1 MRRRH
6 NGAALLKGMGGIN
19 MKRRVLAIML
29 AFALLL
35 PAAAGAAQAPDA
47 AATPPAPPETATRGW
62 FLQTLAL
69 NAGEDV
75 SDSAWIDMEEY
86 FTDGADVSDEVKWAF
101 DKWILNGDGNGEEK
115 GTLRLNDPI
124 TRQEA
129 AAFLGRYLDYKYTEL
144 PAGCG
149 TGSPAGYNIAK
160 WAQNGVSKCWMY
172 GVIDMSDEHNV
183 TYPDGTASSALEFR
197 PNDTVSG
204 YEAVRWIANANALT
218 ASAYVSPEEPGTF
231 SDALVRVL
239 DAEGNWSVS
248 PYSIRLCLAMLANGA
263 KGETQQELL
272 NALRIDD
279 LDAFNQSVK
288 DLLETYDSYARIMSL
303 DTANSLWLNQSRFDG
318 EGEFLPDYVREMD
331 KYFRAAVEEVT
342 DADSVERVNE
352 WVNEKTNGKIPTI
365 LTEDN
370 REFVTALVNAVY
382 FKAAWENEFYEGNTG
397 KADFTNADGTTGT
410 VDMMHQTDGFGYYAT
425 PGIEALKMDY
435 RNYAVDNE
443 AGDNFESFRDA
454 DFSMYLIK
462 ADDTLDVQNFLDN
475 AEFTYGDVNASVPK
489 FKVEYSA
496 ALDEALQ
503 ALGVQ
508 TVYDA
513 ENADL
518 TAMLNPSSLPGQQH
532 FLDTVL
538 HKTYI
543 AVDEKGTEAAA
554 VTAAMT
560 GESSAMPS
568 RPELVRTFTAD
579 EPFWFVI
586 RDNANREILF
596 VGRYETAK

>member
-1 MRRRH
+1 
-6 NGAALLKGMGGIN
+6 
-19 MKRRVLAIML
+19 MKRRLSALVLAL
-29 AFALLL
+29 GLLL
-35 PAAAGAAQAPDA
+35 PAGAGAAQAPDA
-47 AATPPAPPETATRGW
+47 AATPPAPPKTATRGW

-86 FTDGADVSDEVKWAF
+86 FTDGADVSDEIKWTF
-101 DKWILNGDGNGEEK
+101 DKWILNGDGDGETL
-115 GTLRLNDPI
+115 GTLRLDDPI

-129 AAFLGRYLDYKYTEL
+129 AAFLGRYLDYKYTAL

-149 TGSPAGYNIAK
+149 TGSPAGYNIAE
-160 WAQNGVSKCWMY
+160 WAQSGVSKCWMY
-172 GVIDMSDEHNV
+172 GVIDMSDEQNV

-197 PNDTVSG
+197 PNDPVSG
-204 YEAVRWIANANALT
+204 TEAMEWIANANAVT
-218 ASAYVSPEEPGTF
+218 ASAVSNPAQPGSF
-231 SDALVRVL
+231 ADALVRAL
-239 DAEGNWSVS
+239 DPEGNWSVS

-272 NALRIDD
+272 SALRIDD

-288 DLLETYDSYARIMSL
+288 ELLETYDGYARIMSL
-303 DTANSLWLNQSRFDG
+303 ETANSLWLNQSRFDG
-318 EGEFLPDYVREMD
+318 AGAFLPDYVREMD
-331 KYFRAAVEEVT
+331 EYFRAEVQEVT
-342 DADSVERVNE
+342 DADSVERVNA
-352 WVNEKTNGKIPTI
+352 WADEKTHGKIPTI

-370 REFVTALVNAVY
+370 RQFATALVNAVY
-382 FKAAWENEFYEGNTG
+382 FKAAWASEFNEARTD

-410 VDMMHQTDGFGYYAT
+410 VDMMHQTNGFGYYST
-425 PGIEALKMDY
+425 PGIEALEMPY
-435 RNYAVDNE
+435 RNYAVDNME
-443 AGDNFESFRDA
+443 GDNFEFFRDA

-462 ADDTLDVQNFLDN
+462 ADDTLDVQHFLDN
-475 AEFTYGDVNASVPK
+475 AAFTYGDVNASVPK

-496 ALDEALQ
+496 ALDDALQ

-508 TVYDA
+508 TAYDP

-518 TAMLNPSSLPGQQH
+518 SAMLDPSGLPGQQH

-543 AVDEKGTEAAA
+543 AVDERGTEAAA

-560 GESSAMPS
+560 GRAAPPE
-568 RPELVRTFTAD
+568 RPELIRSFAAD
-579 EPFWFVI
+579 SPFWFVI
-586 RDNANREILF
+586 RDNAKGEILF
-596 VGRYETAK
+596 AGRYETAK

>member
-1 MRRRH
+1 
-6 NGAALLKGMGGIN
+6 
-19 MKRRVLAIML
+19 MKRRLLALVLA
-29 AFALLL
+29 FGLLL
-35 PAAAGAAQAPDA
+35 PAGAGAAQELCGY
-47 AATPPAPPETATRGW
+47 PPAPPETATRGW

-75 SDSAWIDMEEY
+75 SDSTWIDLAEY
-86 FTDGADVSDEVKWAF
+86 FTDGADASYEIKWAF
-101 DKWILNGDGNGEEK
+101 DKWILNGDGGGETL
-115 GTLRLNDPI
+115 GTLRLEDPI

-149 TGSPAGYNIAK
+149 TGSPDNYNIAE

-172 GVIDMSDEHNV
+172 GVIDMSGEQNV
-183 TYPDGTASSALEFR
+183 SYPDGTVSSALEFR
-197 PNDTVSG
+197 PNDLVSG
-204 YEAVRWIANANALT
+204 TEAMEWIANANAVT
-218 ASAYVSPEEPGTF
+218 ASAIANPEQPGSF
-231 SDALVRVL
+231 ADALVREL

-263 KGETQQELL
+263 KGKTQQELL
-272 NALRIDD
+272 SALHIDD

-288 DLLETYDSYARIMSL
+288 ELLETYDGYARIMSL
-303 DTANSLWLNQSRFDG
+303 ETANSLWLNQSRFDG
-318 EGEFLPDYVREMD
+318 EGAFLPDFVQRMD
-331 KYFRAAVEEVT
+331 EYFRAEVQEVT
-342 DADSVERVNE
+342 DADSVERVNA
-352 WVNEKTNGKIPTI
+352 WVSEKTHGKIPTI

-382 FKAAWENEFYEGNTG
+382 FKAAWENEFNEERTD

-410 VDMMHQTDGFGYYAT
+410 VDMMHQTDGFDYYAT

-435 RNYAVDNE
+435 RNDAVDNIE
-443 AGDNFESFRDA
+443 GDNFEFFRDA

-475 AEFTYGDVNASVPK
+475 AEFTYGDVNVSVPK

-508 TVYDA
+508 TAYDP

-518 TAMLNPSSLPGQQH
+518 TAMLDPSSLPGQQH

-560 GESSAMPS
+560 GEGAAMPS
-568 RPELVRTFTAD
+568 RPEMVRTFTAD
-579 EPFWFVI
+579 SPFWFVI
-586 RDNANREILF
+586 RDNANGEILF
-596 VGRYETAK
+596 TGRYETAK

>member
-1 MRRRH
+1 
-6 NGAALLKGMGGIN
+6 
-19 MKRRVLAIML
+19 MKRRVLALVL
-29 AFALLL
+29 ALGLLL
-35 PAAAGAAQAPDA
+35 PAGAGAAQAPDA

-86 FTDGADVSDEVKWAF
+86 FTDGADVSDEVKWTF
-101 DKWILNGDGNGEEK
+101 DKWILNGDGDGETL
-115 GTLRLNDPI
+115 GTLRLDDPI

-129 AAFLGRYLDYKYTEL
+129 AAFLGRYLDYKYTAL

-149 TGSPAGYNIAK
+149 TGSPAGYNIAE

-172 GVIDMSDEHNV
+172 GVIDMSDEQNV

-197 PNDTVSG
+197 PNDPVSG
-204 YEAVRWIANANALT
+204 TEAMEWIANANAVT
-218 ASAYVSPEEPGTF
+218 ASAVSNPEQPGSF
-231 SDALVRVL
+231 ADALVRAL
-239 DAEGNWSVS
+239 DPEGNWSVS

-272 NALRIDD
+272 SALHIDD

-288 DLLETYDSYARIMSL
+288 ELLETYDGYARIMSL
-303 DTANSLWLNQSRFDG
+303 ETANSLWLNQSRFDG
-318 EGEFLPDYVREMD
+318 AGAFLPDFVQRMD
-331 KYFRAAVEEVT
+331 EYFRAEVQEVT
-342 DADSVERVNE
+342 DADSVERVNA
-352 WVNEKTNGKIPTI
+352 WADEKTHGKIPTI

-370 REFVTALVNAVY
+370 RQFATALVNAVY
-382 FKAAWENEFYEGNTG
+382 FKAAWAREFNEARTE

-410 VDMMHQTDGFGYYAT
+410 VDMMHQTNGFGYYAT
-425 PGIEALKMDY
+425 PGIEALEMPY
-435 RNYAVDNE
+435 RNYAVDNRE
-443 AGDNFESFRDA
+443 GDNFELFRDA

-462 ADDTLDVQNFLDN
+462 ADDTLDVQHFLDN
-475 AEFTYGDVNASVPK
+475 AEFTYGDVNVAVPK

-508 TVYDA
+508 TVYDP
-513 ENADL
+513 ETADL
-518 TAMLNPSSLPGQQH
+518 SAMLDPSGLPGQQH
-532 FLDTVL
+532 FLDTVV

-543 AVDEKGTEAAA
+543 AVDERGTEAAA
-554 VTAAMT
+554 VTAAMA
-560 GESSAMPS
+560 GGAAPPE
-568 RPELVRTFTAD
+568 RPELIRSFTAD
-579 EPFWFVI
+579 SPFWFVI
-586 RDNANREILF
+586 RDNAKGEILF
-596 VGRYETAK
+596 AGRYETAK

>member
-1 MRRRH
+1 
-6 NGAALLKGMGGIN
+6 
-19 MKRRVLAIML
+19 MKRRLLALVLTL
-29 AFALLL
+29 GLLL
-35 PAAAGAAQAPDA
+35 PAGAGAAQAPDA

-75 SDSAWIDMEEY
+75 SDSAWIDMEAY
-86 FTDGADVSDEVKWAF
+86 FTDGADASDEVKWAF
-101 DKWILNGDGNGEEK
+101 DKWIVNGDGDGETL
-115 GTLRLNDPI
+115 GALRLDDPI

-149 TGSPAGYNIAK
+149 TGSPAGYNIAE

-172 GVIDMSDEHNV
+172 GVIDMSNEQGV
-183 TYPDGTASSALEFR
+183 TYPDGTTSSALEFR
-197 PNDTVSG
+197 PDDPVSG
-204 YEAVRWIANANALT
+204 TEAMEWIANANAVT
-218 ASAYVSPEEPGTF
+218 ASAYASPEEAATF
-231 SDALVRVL
+231 ADALVRAL
-239 DAEGNWSVS
+239 DPEGNWSVS

-263 KGETQQELL
+263 EGETRQELL
-272 NALRIDD
+272 TALRIDD
-279 LDAFNQSVK
+279 LELFNRIVQEQLTFY
-288 DLLETYDSYARIMSL
+288 DGLERIMSL

-318 EGEFLPDYVREMD
+318 EGAFLPDFVQQMD
-331 KYFRAAVEEVT
+331 EYFRAEVQEVT
-342 DADSVERVNE
+342 DADSVERVNA
-352 WVNEKTNGKIPTI
+352 WVDEKTNGKIPSI

-370 REFVTALVNAVY
+370 RAFVTALVNAVY
-382 FKAAWENEFYEGNTG
+382 FKAVWENEFPEGRTD
-397 KADFTNADGTTGT
+397 KADFTNADGTTAA

-435 RNYAVDNE
+435 RNWAVDNE
-443 AGDNFESFRDA
+443 AGDNFERFIDA

-462 ADDTLDVQNFLDN
+462 ADDTLDVQNFLDS
-475 AEFTYGDVNASVPK
+475 AEFTCGDVNVSVPK

-508 TVYDA
+508 TVYDP
-513 ENADL
+513 ESADL
-518 TAMLNPSSLPGQQH
+518 TAMLDPSSLPGQQH

-538 HKTYI
+538 HRTYI

-560 GESSAMPS
+560 DAGAAMPS

-579 EPFWFVI
+579 EPFRFVI
-586 RDNANREILF
+586 RDNNNGEILF
-596 VGRYETAK
+596 AGQYETAN

>member
-1 MRRRH
+1 
-6 NGAALLKGMGGIN
+6 
-19 MKRRVLAIML
+19 MKRRLLALVLA
-29 AFALLL
+29 FGLLL
-35 PAAAGAAQAPDA
+35 PAGAGAAQELCGY
-47 AATPPAPPETATRGW
+47 PPVPPETATRGW

-75 SDSAWIDMEEY
+75 SDSTWIDLAEY
-86 FTDGADVSDEVKWAF
+86 FTDGADASDEIKWAF
-101 DKWILNGDGNGEEK
+101 DKWILNGDGGGETL
-115 GTLRLNDPI
+115 GTLRLEDPI

-149 TGSPAGYNIAK
+149 TGSPDNYNIAE

-172 GVIDMSDEHNV
+172 GVIDMSGEQNV
-183 TYPDGTASSALEFR
+183 SYPDGTVSSALEFR
-197 PNDTVSG
+197 PNDLVSG
-204 YEAVRWIANANALT
+204 TEAMEWIANANAVT
-218 ASAYVSPEEPGTF
+218 ASAVSSPEQPGSF
-231 SDALVRVL
+231 ADALVRAL
-239 DAEGNWSVS
+239 DPEGNWAVS

-272 NALRIDD
+272 NALSIDD

-288 DLLETYDSYARIMSL
+288 ELLETYDSYARIMSL
-303 DTANSLWLNQSRFDG
+303 ETANSLWLNQSQLGG
-318 EGEFLPDYVREMD
+318 EGEFLPDYVRGMD
-331 KYFRAAVEEVT
+331 EFFRAAVEEVT
-342 DADSVERVNE
+342 NADSVERVNA
-352 WVNEKTNGKIPTI
+352 WVSEKTHGKIPTI

-382 FKAAWENEFYEGNTG
+382 FKAAWENEFNEERTD

-425 PGIEALKMDY
+425 PGIEALEMPYK
-435 RNYAVDNE
+435 NYAVDNE
-443 AGDNFESFRDA
+443 VGDNWEYFRDA

-475 AEFTYGDVNASVPK
+475 AEFTYGDVNVSVPK

-503 ALGVQ
+503 ALGVR
-508 TVYDA
+508 TVYDP

-518 TAMLNPSSLPGQQH
+518 SAMLDPSSLPGQQH

-560 GESSAMPS
+560 GEGAAMPS

-579 EPFWFVI
+579 GPFWFVI
-586 RDNANREILF
+586 RDNANGEILF
-596 VGRYETAK
+596 TGRYETAK

>member
-1 MRRRH
+1 
-6 NGAALLKGMGGIN
+6 
-19 MKRRVLAIML
+19 MKRRLLALVLA
-29 AFALLL
+29 FGLLL
-35 PAAAGAAQAPDA
+35 PAGAGAAQELCGY
-47 AATPPAPPETATRGW
+47 PPVPPETATRSW

-86 FTDGADVSDEVKWAF
+86 FIDGADASDEVKWAF
-101 DKWILNGDGNGEEK
+101 DKWILNGDGGGETL
-115 GTLRLNDPI
+115 GTLRLEDPI

-149 TGSPAGYNIAK
+149 TGSPDNYNIAE
-160 WAQNGVSKCWMY
+160 WAQSGVSKCWMY
-172 GVIDMSDEHNV
+172 GVIDMSGEQSV

-197 PNDTVSG
+197 PNDPVSG
-204 YEAVRWIANANALT
+204 TEAMEWIANANAVT
-218 ASAYVSPEEPGTF
+218 ASAIANPEQPGSF
-231 SDALVRVL
+231 ADALVREL

-288 DLLETYDSYARIMSL
+288 ELLETYDSYARIMSL
-303 DTANSLWLNQSRFDG
+303 ETANSLWLNQSQLGG
-318 EGEFLPDYVREMD
+318 EGEFLPDYVRGMD
-331 KYFRAAVEEVT
+331 EFFRAAVEEVT
-342 DADSVERVNE
+342 NADSVERVNA
-352 WVNEKTNGKIPTI
+352 WVSEKTHGKIPTI

-382 FKAAWENEFYEGNTG
+382 FKAAWENEFNEERTD

-425 PGIEALKMDY
+425 PGIEALEMPYK
-435 RNYAVDNE
+435 NYAVDNE
-443 AGDNFESFRDA
+443 VGDNWEYFRDA

-462 ADDTLDVQNFLDN
+462 ADDTMDVQNFLDN
-475 AEFTYGDVNASVPK
+475 AEFTYGDVNVSVPK

-503 ALGVQ
+503 ALGVR
-508 TVYDA
+508 TVYDP

-518 TAMLNPSSLPGQQH
+518 SAMLDPSSLPGQQH

-560 GESSAMPS
+560 GEGSAMPS
-568 RPELVRTFTAD
+568 RPELVRIFTAD

-586 RDNANREILF
+586 RDNAKGEILF
-596 VGRYETAK
+596 TGRYETAK

>member
-1 MRRRH
+1 
-6 NGAALLKGMGGIN
+6 
-19 MKRRVLAIML
+19 MKRRLLALVLA
-29 AFALLL
+29 FGLLL
-35 PAAAGAAQAPDA
+35 PAGAGAAQELCGY
-47 AATPPAPPETATRGW
+47 PPVPPETATRGW
-62 FLQTLAL
+62 FLQTLAM
-69 NAGEDV
+69 NAAEDV
-75 SDSAWIDMEEY
+75 SDSTWIDLAEY
-86 FTDGADVSDEVKWAF
+86 FTDGADASDEIKWAF
-101 DKWILNGDGNGEEK
+101 DKWILNGDGGGETL
-115 GTLRLNDPI
+115 GTLRLEDPI

-149 TGSPAGYNIAK
+149 TGSPDNYNIAE
-160 WAQNGVSKCWMY
+160 WAQSGVSKCWMY
-172 GVIDMSDEHNV
+172 GVIDMSGEQNV
-183 TYPDGTASSALEFR
+183 SYPDGTVSSALEFR
-197 PNDTVSG
+197 PNDLVSG
-204 YEAVRWIANANALT
+204 TEAMEWIANANAVT
-218 ASAYVSPEEPGTF
+218 ASAVSSPEQPGSF
-231 SDALVRVL
+231 ADALVRAL
-239 DAEGNWSVS
+239 DPEGNWAVS

-272 NALRIDD
+272 NALSIDD

-288 DLLETYDSYARIMSL
+288 ELLETYDSYARIMSL
-303 DTANSLWLNQSRFDG
+303 ETANSLWLNQSQLGG
-318 EGEFLPDYVREMD
+318 EGEFLPDYVRGMD
-331 KYFRAAVEEVT
+331 EFFRAAVEEVT
-342 DADSVERVNE
+342 NADSVERVNA
-352 WVNEKTNGKIPTI
+352 WVSEKTHGKIPTI

-382 FKAAWENEFYEGNTG
+382 FKAAWENEFNEERTD

-425 PGIEALKMDY
+425 PGIEALEMPYK
-435 RNYAVDNE
+435 NYAVDNE
-443 AGDNFESFRDA
+443 VGDNWEYFRDA

-475 AEFTYGDVNASVPK
+475 AEFTYGDVNVSVPK

-503 ALGVQ
+503 ALGVR
-508 TVYDA
+508 TVYDP

-518 TAMLNPSSLPGQQH
+518 TAMLDPSSLPGQQH

-560 GESSAMPS
+560 GEGAAMPS
-568 RPELVRTFTAD
+568 RPEMVRTFTAD
-579 EPFWFVI
+579 SPFWFVI
-586 RDNANREILF
+586 RDNANGEILF
-596 VGRYETAK
+596 TGRYETAK

>member
-1 MRRRH
+1 M
-6 NGAALLKGMGGIN
+6 K
-19 MKRRVLAIML
+19 KRRVLAIVL
-29 AFALLL
+29 ALGLLL
-35 PAAAGAAQAPDA
+35 PGAAGAAQELCGY
-47 AATPPAPPETATRGW
+47 PPAPPETATRGW

-75 SDSAWIDMEEY
+75 SESAWIDMEEY
-86 FTDGADVSDEVKWAF
+86 FTDGADVPDEVKWTF

-115 GTLRLNDPI
+115 GTLRLDDPI

-129 AAFLGRYLDYKYTEL
+129 AALLGRYLDYKYTEL

-149 TGSPAGYNIAK
+149 TGSPDNHNIAA
-160 WAQNGVSKCWMY
+160 WAQSGVSKCWMY
-172 GVIDMSDEHNV
+172 GVIDMSEEQNV

-197 PNDTVSG
+197 PDDPVSG
-204 YEAVRWIANANALT
+204 TEAMEWIANANAVT
-218 ASAYVSPEEPGTF
+218 ASAVSNPEQPGSFT
-231 SDALVRVL
+231 DALVREL

-272 NALRIDD
+272 TALRIDD
-279 LDAFNQSVK
+279 LDAFNEGVK
-288 DLLETYDSYARIMSL
+288 ELLATYDGYARIMSL

-318 EGEFLPDYVREMD
+318 AGEFLPGFVQQMD
-331 KYFRAAVEEVT
+331 EYFRATVEEVT
-342 DADSVERVNE
+342 DADSVERVNAWAE
-352 WVNEKTNGKIPTI
+352 EKTNGKIPTI

-370 REFVTALVNAVY
+370 RQFVTALVNAVY
-382 FKAAWENEFYEGNTG
+382 FKAAWENEFNEARTD
-397 KADFTNADGTTGT
+397 KAEFTNADGTAGT
-410 VDMMHQTDGFGYYAT
+410 VDMMHQTNGFGYYAT
-425 PGIEALKMDY
+425 PGVEALKMDY
-435 RNYAVDNE
+435 RNDAVDNIE
-443 AGDNFESFRDA
+443 GDNYEFFRDA

-462 ADDTLDVQNFLDN
+462 ADGTLDVQHLLDS
-475 AEFTYGDVNASVPK
+475 AEFTYGDVNVSVPK

-508 TVYDA
+508 TVYDP
-513 ENADL
+513 ETADL
-518 TAMLNPSSLPGQQH
+518 TAMLDPSGLPGQQH

-554 VTAAMT
+554 VTAAMFGT
-560 GESSAMPS
+560 GAAMPS

-586 RDNANREILF
+586 RDNAKGEILF

>member
-1 MRRRH
+1 
-6 NGAALLKGMGGIN
+6 
-19 MKRRVLAIML
+19 MKRRLLALMI
-29 AFALLL
+29 AFGLLL
-35 PAAAGAAQAPDA
+35 PAGAGAAQELCGY
-47 AATPPAPPETATRGW
+47 PPAPPETATRGW

-75 SDSAWIDMEEY
+75 SDSGWIDMEEY
-86 FTDGADVSDEVKWAF
+86 FTDGADASDEIKWAF
-101 DKWILNGDGNGEEK
+101 DKWILNGDGGGETL
-115 GTLRLNDPI
+115 GTLRLEDPI

-149 TGSPAGYNIAK
+149 TGSPDNYNIAE
-160 WAQNGVSKCWMY
+160 WAQSGVSKCWMY
-172 GVIDMSDEHNV
+172 GVIDMSGEQNV
-183 TYPDGTASSALEFR
+183 SYPDGTVSSALEFR
-197 PNDTVSG
+197 PNDLVSG
-204 YEAVRWIANANALT
+204 TEAMEWIANANAVT
-218 ASAYVSPEEPGTF
+218 ASAIANPEQPGSF
-231 SDALVRVL
+231 ADALVREL

-288 DLLETYDSYARIMSL
+288 ELLETYDSYARIMSL
-303 DTANSLWLNQSRFDG
+303 ETANSLWLNQSQLGG
-318 EGEFLPDYVREMD
+318 EGEFLPDYVRGMD
-331 KYFRAAVEEVT
+331 EFFRAAVEEVT
-342 DADSVERVNE
+342 NADSVERVNA
-352 WVNEKTNGKIPTI
+352 WVSEKTHGKIPTI

-382 FKAAWENEFYEGNTG
+382 FKAAWENEFNEERTD

-425 PGIEALKMDY
+425 PGIEALEMPYK
-435 RNYAVDNE
+435 NYAVDNE
-443 AGDNFESFRDA
+443 VGDNWEYFRDA

-462 ADDTLDVQNFLDN
+462 ADDTMDVQNFLDN
-475 AEFTYGDVNASVPK
+475 AEFTYGDVNVSVPK

-503 ALGVQ
+503 ALGVR
-508 TVYDA
+508 TVYDP

-518 TAMLNPSSLPGQQH
+518 SAMLDPSSLPGQQH

-560 GESSAMPS
+560 GEGSAMPS

-586 RDNANREILF
+586 RDNAKGEILF
-596 VGRYETAK
+596 VGRYETTK

>member
-1 MRRRH
+1 
-6 NGAALLKGMGGIN
+6 
-19 MKRRVLAIML
+19 MKRRLLALVLAL
-29 AFALLL
+29 GLLL
-35 PAAAGAAQAPDA
+35 PAGAGAAQAPDA
-47 AATPPAPPETATRGW
+47 AEAPPAPPETATRGW

-86 FTDGADVSDEVKWAF
+86 FTDGADVSDEIKWTF
-101 DKWILNGDGNGEEK
+101 DKWILNGDGDGESL
-115 GTLRLNDPI
+115 GTLRLDDPI

-129 AAFLGRYLDYKYTEL
+129 AAFLGRYLDYRYTAL

-149 TGSPAGYNIAK
+149 TGSPAGYNIAE
-160 WAQNGVSKCWMY
+160 WAQSGVSKCWMY
-172 GVIDMSDEHNV
+172 GVIDMSDEQNV

-197 PNDTVSG
+197 PNDPVSG
-204 YEAVRWIANANALT
+204 TEAMEWIANANAVT
-218 ASAYVSPEEPGTF
+218 ASAVSNPEQPGSF
-231 SDALVRVL
+231 ADALVRAL
-239 DAEGNWSVS
+239 DPEGNWSVS

-272 NALRIDD
+272 AALHIDD

-288 DLLETYDSYARIMSL
+288 ELLETYDGYARIMSL
-303 DTANSLWLNQSRFDG
+303 ETANSLWLNQSRFDG
-318 EGEFLPDYVREMD
+318 AGAFLPDFVQRMNE
-331 KYFRAAVEEVT
+331 YFRAEVQEVT
-342 DADSVERVNE
+342 DADSVERVNA
-352 WVNEKTNGKIPTI
+352 WADEKTHGKIPTI

-370 REFVTALVNAVY
+370 RQFATALVNAVY
-382 FKAAWENEFYEGNTG
+382 FKAAWASEFNEARTD

-410 VDMMHQTDGFGYYAT
+410 VDMMHQTNGFGYYST
-425 PGIEALKMDY
+425 PGIEALEMPY
-435 RNYAVDNE
+435 RNYAVDNME
-443 AGDNFESFRDA
+443 GDNFEFFRDA

-508 TVYDA
+508 TVYDP
-513 ENADL
+513 ETADL
-518 TAMLNPSSLPGQQH
+518 SAMLDPSGLPGQQH

-554 VTAAMT
+554 VTAAMN
-560 GESSAMPS
+560 GAGAEPPS
-568 RPELVRTFTAD
+568 RPALVRSFAAD
-579 EPFWFVI
+579 SPFWFVI
-586 RDNANREILF
+586 RDNAKGEILF
-596 VGRYETAK
+596 AGRYETAK

>member
-1 MRRRH
+1 
-6 NGAALLKGMGGIN
+6 
-19 MKRRVLAIML
+19 MKRRLLALVLAL
-29 AFALLL
+29 GLLL
-35 PAAAGAAQAPDA
+35 PAGAGAAQAPDA
-47 AATPPAPPETATRGW
+47 AEAPPAPPETATRGW

-86 FTDGADVSDEVKWAF
+86 FTDGADVSDEIKWTF
-101 DKWILNGDGNGEEK
+101 DKWILNGDGDGESL
-115 GTLRLNDPI
+115 GTLRLDDPI

-129 AAFLGRYLDYKYTEL
+129 AAFLGRYLDYRYTAL

-149 TGSPAGYNIAK
+149 TGSPAGYNIAE
-160 WAQNGVSKCWMY
+160 WAQSGVSKCWMY
-172 GVIDMSDEHNV
+172 GVIDMSDEENV

-197 PNDTVSG
+197 PNDPVSG
-204 YEAVRWIANANALT
+204 VEAVRWITNANALT
-218 ASAYVSPEEPGTF
+218 ASAYASPEEPGTF
-231 SDALVRVL
+231 SDALVRAL
-239 DAEGNWSVS
+239 DPEGNWSVS

-272 NALRIDD
+272 SALHIDD

-288 DLLETYDSYARIMSL
+288 ELLETYDGYARIMSL
-303 DTANSLWLNQSRFDG
+303 ETANSLWLNQSRFDG
-318 EGEFLPDYVREMD
+318 AGAFLPDFVQRMD
-331 KYFRAAVEEVT
+331 EYFRAEVQEVT
-342 DADSVERVNE
+342 DADSVERVNA
-352 WVNEKTNGKIPTI
+352 WADEKTHGKIPTI

-370 REFVTALVNAVY
+370 REFATALVNAVY
-382 FKAAWENEFYEGNTG
+382 FKAAWASEFNEARTE

-410 VDMMHQTDGFGYYAT
+410 VDMMHQTNGFGYYAT

-462 ADDTLDVQNFLDN
+462 ADDTLDVQHFLDN
-475 AEFTYGDVNASVPK
+475 AEFTYGDVNVSVPK

-508 TVYDA
+508 TAYDP
-513 ENADL
+513 ETADL
-518 TAMLNPSSLPGQQH
+518 SAMLDPSGLPGQQH

-554 VTAAMT
+554 VTAAMN
-560 GESSAMPS
+560 GAGAEPPS
-568 RPELVRTFTAD
+568 RPALVRSFAAD
-579 EPFWFVI
+579 SPFWFVI
-586 RDNANREILF
+586 RDNAKGEILF
-596 VGRYETAK
+596 AGRYETAK

>member
-1 MRRRH
+1 
-6 NGAALLKGMGGIN
+6 
-19 MKRRVLAIML
+19 MKRRLLALMI
-29 AFALLL
+29 AFGLLL
-35 PAAAGAAQAPDA
+35 PAGAGAAQELCGY
-47 AATPPAPPETATRGW
+47 PPVPPETATRGW

-75 SDSAWIDMEEY
+75 SDSGWIDMEEY
-86 FTDGADVSDEVKWAF
+86 FTDGADASDEIKWAF
-101 DKWILNGDGNGEEK
+101 DKWILNGDGGGETL
-115 GTLRLNDPI
+115 GTLRLEDPI

-129 AAFLGRYLDYKYTEL
+129 SAFLGRYLDYKYTEL

-149 TGSPAGYNIAK
+149 TGSPDSYNIAE
-160 WAQNGVSKCWMY
+160 WAQSGVSKCWMY
-172 GVIDMSDEHNV
+172 GVIDMSGEQNV
-183 TYPDGTASSALEFR
+183 SYPDGTVSSALEFR
-197 PNDTVSG
+197 PNDLVSG
-204 YEAVRWIANANALT
+204 TEAMEWIANANAVT
-218 ASAYVSPEEPGTF
+218 ASAIANPEQPGSF
-231 SDALVRVL
+231 ADALVREL

-288 DLLETYDSYARIMSL
+288 ELLETYDSYARIMSL
-303 DTANSLWLNQSRFDG
+303 ETANSLWLNQSQLGG
-318 EGEFLPDYVREMD
+318 ESEFLPDYVRGMD
-331 KYFRAAVEEVT
+331 EFFRAAVEEVT
-342 DADSVERVNE
+342 NADSVERVNA
-352 WVNEKTNGKIPTI
+352 WVSEKTHGKIPTI

-382 FKAAWENEFYEGNTG
+382 FKAAWENEFNEERTD

-425 PGIEALKMDY
+425 PGIEALEMPYK
-435 RNYAVDNE
+435 NYAVDNE
-443 AGDNFESFRDA
+443 VGDNWEYFRDA

-462 ADDTLDVQNFLDN
+462 ADDTMDVQNFLDN
-475 AEFTYGDVNASVPK
+475 AEFTYGDVNVSVPK

-503 ALGVQ
+503 ALGVR
-508 TVYDA
+508 TVYDP

-518 TAMLNPSSLPGQQH
+518 SAMLDPSSLPGQQH

-560 GESSAMPS
+560 GESAAPE
-568 RPELVRTFTAD
+568 RPTLVRTFTAD
-579 EPFWFVI
+579 SPFWFVI
-586 RDNANREILF
+586 RDNANGEILF
-596 VGRYETAK
+596 TGRYETAK

>member
-1 MRRRH
+1 M
-6 NGAALLKGMGGIN
+6 K
-19 MKRRVLAIML
+19 KRRVLAIVL
-29 AFALLL
+29 ALGLLL
-35 PAAAGAAQAPDA
+35 PGAAGAAQELCGY
-47 AATPPAPPETATRGW
+47 PPAPPETATRGW

-75 SDSAWIDMEEY
+75 SESAWIDMEEY
-86 FTDGADVSDEVKWAF
+86 FTDGADVPDEVKWTF

-115 GTLRLNDPI
+115 GTLRLDDPI

-129 AAFLGRYLDYKYTEL
+129 AALLGRYLDYKYTEL

-149 TGSPAGYNIAK
+149 TGSPDNHNIAA
-160 WAQNGVSKCWMY
+160 WAQSGVSKCWMY
-172 GVIDMSDEHNV
+172 GVIDMSEEQNV

-197 PNDTVSG
+197 PDDPVSG
-204 YEAVRWIANANALT
+204 TEAMEWIANANAVT
-218 ASAYVSPEEPGTF
+218 ASAVSNPEQPGSFT
-231 SDALVRVL
+231 DALVREL

-272 NALRIDD
+272 TALRIDD
-279 LDAFNQSVK
+279 LDAFNQGVK
-288 DLLETYDSYARIMSL
+288 ELLATYDGYARIMSL

-318 EGEFLPDYVREMD
+318 AGEFLPGFVQQMD
-331 KYFRAAVEEVT
+331 EYFRATVEEVT
-342 DADSVERVNE
+342 DADSVERVNAWAE
-352 WVNEKTNGKIPTI
+352 EKTNGKIPTI

-370 REFVTALVNAVY
+370 RQFVTALVNAVY
-382 FKAAWENEFYEGNTG
+382 FKAAWENEFNEARTD
-397 KADFTNADGTTGT
+397 KAEFTNADGTAGT

-425 PGIEALKMDY
+425 PGVEALKMDY
-435 RNYAVDNE
+435 RNDAVDNIE
-443 AGDNFESFRDA
+443 GDNYEFFRDA

-462 ADDTLDVQNFLDN
+462 ADGTLDVQHLLDS
-475 AEFTYGDVNASVPK
+475 AEFTYGDVNVSVPK

-508 TVYDA
+508 TVYDP
-513 ENADL
+513 ETADL
-518 TAMLNPSSLPGQQH
+518 TAMLDPSGLPGQQH

-554 VTAAMT
+554 VTAAMFGT
-560 GESSAMPS
+560 GAAMPS

-586 RDNANREILF
+586 RDNAKGEILF

>member
-1 MRRRH
+1 
-6 NGAALLKGMGGIN
+6 
-19 MKRRVLAIML
+19 MKRRLLALVLA
-29 AFALLL
+29 FGLLL
-35 PAAAGAAQAPDA
+35 PAGAGAAQELCGY
-47 AATPPAPPETATRGW
+47 PPAPPETATRGW

-75 SDSAWIDMEEY
+75 SDSTWIDLAEY
-86 FTDGADVSDEVKWAF
+86 FTDGADASYEIKWAF
-101 DKWILNGDGNGEEK
+101 DKWILNGDGGGETL
-115 GTLRLNDPI
+115 GTLRLEDPI

-149 TGSPAGYNIAK
+149 TGSPDNYNIAE

-172 GVIDMSDEHNV
+172 GVIDMSGEQNV
-183 TYPDGTASSALEFR
+183 SYPDGTVSSALEFR
-197 PNDTVSG
+197 PNDLVSG
-204 YEAVRWIANANALT
+204 TEAMEWIANANAVT
-218 ASAYVSPEEPGTF
+218 ASAIANPEQPGSF
-231 SDALVRVL
+231 ADALVREL

-272 NALRIDD
+272 NALSIDD

-288 DLLETYDSYARIMSL
+288 ELLETYDSYARIMSL
-303 DTANSLWLNQSRFDG
+303 ETANSLWLNQSQLGG
-318 EGEFLPDYVREMD
+318 EGEFLPDYVRGMD
-331 KYFRAAVEEVT
+331 EFFRAAVEEVT
-342 DADSVERVNE
+342 NADSVERVNA
-352 WVNEKTNGKIPTI
+352 WVSEKTHGKIPTI

-382 FKAAWENEFYEGNTG
+382 FKAAWENEFNEERTD

-425 PGIEALKMDY
+425 PGIEALEMPYK
-435 RNYAVDNE
+435 NYAVDNE
-443 AGDNFESFRDA
+443 VGDNWEYFRDA

-462 ADDTLDVQNFLDN
+462 ADDTMDVQNFLDN
-475 AEFTYGDVNASVPK
+475 AEFTYGDVNVSVPK

-503 ALGVQ
+503 ALGVR
-508 TVYDA
+508 TVYDP

-518 TAMLNPSSLPGQQH
+518 SAMLDPSSLPGQQH

-560 GESSAMPS
+560 GEGSAMPS
-568 RPELVRTFTAD
+568 RPELVRIFTAD

-586 RDNANREILF
+586 RDNAKGEILF
-596 VGRYETAK
+596 TGRYETAK

>member
-1 MRRRH
+1 
-6 NGAALLKGMGGIN
+6 
-19 MKRRVLAIML
+19 MKRRLLALVLAL
-29 AFALLL
+29 GLLL
-35 PAAAGAAQAPDA
+35 PAGAGAAQAPDA
-47 AATPPAPPETATRGW
+47 AEAPPAPPETATRGW

-86 FTDGADVSDEVKWAF
+86 FTDGADVSDEVKWTF
-101 DKWILNGDGNGEEK
+101 DKWILNGDGDGETL
-115 GTLRLNDPI
+115 GTLRLDDPI

-129 AAFLGRYLDYKYTEL
+129 AAFLGRYLDYKYTAL

-149 TGSPAGYNIAK
+149 TGSPAGYNIAE

-172 GVIDMSDEHNV
+172 GVIDMSDEQNV

-197 PNDTVSG
+197 PNDPVSG
-204 YEAVRWIANANALT
+204 TEAMEWIANANAVT
-218 ASAYVSPEEPGTF
+218 ASAVSNPEQPGSF
-231 SDALVRVL
+231 ADALVRAL
-239 DAEGNWSVS
+239 DPEGNWSVS

-272 NALRIDD
+272 AALHIDD

-288 DLLETYDSYARIMSL
+288 ELLETYDGYARIMSL
-303 DTANSLWLNQSRFDG
+303 ETANSLWLNQSRFDG
-318 EGEFLPDYVREMD
+318 AGAFLPDYVREMNE
-331 KYFRAAVEEVT
+331 YFRAEVQEVT
-342 DADSVERVNE
+342 DADSVERVNA
-352 WVNEKTNGKIPTI
+352 WADEKTHGKIPTI

-370 REFVTALVNAVY
+370 REFATALVNAVY
-382 FKAAWENEFYEGNTG
+382 FKAAWASEFNEARTE

-410 VDMMHQTDGFGYYAT
+410 VDMMHQTNGFGYYAT
-425 PGIEALKMDY
+425 PGIEALEMPY
-435 RNYAVDNE
+435 RNYAVDNME
-443 AGDNFESFRDA
+443 GDNFELFRDA

-496 ALDEALQ
+496 ALDDALQ

-513 ENADL
+513 ETADL
-518 TAMLNPSSLPGQQH
+518 SAMLDPSGLPGQQH

-560 GESSAMPS
+560 GGASEPT
-568 RPELVRTFTAD
+568 RPALVRSFAAD
-579 EPFWFVI
+579 SPFWFVI
-586 RDNANREILF
+586 RDNAKGEILF
-596 VGRYETAK
+596 AGRYETAK

>member
-1 MRRRH
+1 
-6 NGAALLKGMGGIN
+6 
-19 MKRRVLAIML
+19 MKRRLLALVLAL
-29 AFALLL
+29 GLLL
-35 PAAAGAAQAPDA
+35 PAGAGAAQAQAA

-86 FTDGADVSDEVKWAF
+86 FTDGADVSDEIKWTF
-101 DKWILNGDGNGEEK
+101 DKWILNGDGDGESL
-115 GTLRLNDPI
+115 GTLRLDDPI

-129 AAFLGRYLDYKYTEL
+129 AAFLGRYLDYKYTAL

-149 TGSPAGYNIAK
+149 TGSPAGYNIAE
-160 WAQNGVSKCWMY
+160 WAQSGVSKCWMY
-172 GVIDMSDEHNV
+172 GVIDMSDEQNV

-197 PNDTVSG
+197 PNDPVSG
-204 YEAVRWIANANALT
+204 TEAMEWIANANAVT
-218 ASAYVSPEEPGTF
+218 ASAVSNPDQPGSF
-231 SDALVRVL
+231 ADALVRAL
-239 DAEGNWSVS
+239 DPEGNWSVS

-272 NALRIDD
+272 SALHIDD

-288 DLLETYDSYARIMSL
+288 ELLETYDGYARIMSL
-303 DTANSLWLNQSRFDG
+303 ETANSLWLNQSRFDG
-318 EGEFLPDYVREMD
+318 AGAFLPDFVQRMNE
-331 KYFRAAVEEVT
+331 YFRAEVQEVT
-342 DADSVERVNE
+342 DADSVERVNA
-352 WVNEKTNGKIPTI
+352 WADEKTHGKIPTI

-370 REFVTALVNAVY
+370 REFATALVNAVY
-382 FKAAWENEFYEGNTG
+382 FKAAWAREFNEARTE

-410 VDMMHQTDGFGYYAT
+410 VDMMHQTNGFGYYAT

-435 RNYAVDNE
+435 RNYAVDNME
-443 AGDNFESFRDA
+443 GDNFEFFRDA

-462 ADDTLDVQNFLDN
+462 ADDTLDVQHFLDN

-508 TVYDA
+508 TAYDP

-518 TAMLNPSSLPGQQH
+518 SAMLDPSGLPGQQH

-554 VTAAMT
+554 VTAAMN
-560 GESSAMPS
+560 GAGAEPPS
-568 RPELVRTFTAD
+568 RPALVRSFAAD
-579 EPFWFVI
+579 SPFWFVI
-586 RDNANREILF
+586 RDNAKGEILF
-596 VGRYETAK
+596 AGRYETAK

>member
-1 MRRRH
+1 
-6 NGAALLKGMGGIN
+6 
-19 MKRRVLAIML
+19 MKRRLLALVLA
-29 AFALLL
+29 FGLLL
-35 PAAAGAAQAPDA
+35 PAGAGAAQELCGY
-47 AATPPAPPETATRGW
+47 PPVPPETATRGW

-75 SDSAWIDMEEY
+75 SDSAWIDMDEY
-86 FTDGADVSDEVKWAF
+86 FTDGADASDEIKWAF
-101 DKWILNGDGNGEEK
+101 DKWILNGDGGEETL
-115 GTLRLNDPI
+115 GTLRLEDPI

-149 TGSPAGYNIAK
+149 TGSPDNYNIAE
-160 WAQNGVSKCWMY
+160 WAQSGVSKCWMY
-172 GVIDMSDEHNV
+172 GVIDMSGEQNV
-183 TYPDGTASSALEFR
+183 SYPDGTVSSALEFR
-197 PNDTVSG
+197 PNDLVSG
-204 YEAVRWIANANALT
+204 TEAMEWIANANAVT
-218 ASAYVSPEEPGTF
+218 ASAVSSPEQPGSF
-231 SDALVRVL
+231 ADALVRAL
-239 DAEGNWSVS
+239 DPEGNWAVS

-288 DLLETYDSYARIMSL
+288 ELLETYDSYARIMSL
-303 DTANSLWLNQSRFDG
+303 ETANSLWLNQSQLGG
-318 EGEFLPDYVREMD
+318 EGEFLPDYVRGMD
-331 KYFRAAVEEVT
+331 EFFRAAVEEVT
-342 DADSVERVNE
+342 NADSVERVNA
-352 WVNEKTNGKIPTI
+352 WVSEKTHGKIPTI

-382 FKAAWENEFYEGNTG
+382 FKAAWENEFNEERTD

-425 PGIEALKMDY
+425 PGIEALEMPYK
-435 RNYAVDNE
+435 NYAVDNE
-443 AGDNFESFRDA
+443 VGDNWEYFRDA
-454 DFSMYLIK
+454 DFSMYLVK
-462 ADDTLDVQNFLDN
+462 ADNTLDVQNFLDN
-475 AEFTYGDVNASVPK
+475 AEFTYGDVNVSVPK

-503 ALGVQ
+503 ALGVR
-508 TVYDA
+508 TVYDP

-518 TAMLNPSSLPGQQH
+518 SAMLDPSSLPGQQH

-543 AVDEKGTEAAA
+543 AVDERGTEAAA

-560 GESSAMPS
+560 GRAAPPE
-568 RPELVRTFTAD
+568 RPELIRSFAAD
-579 EPFWFVI
+579 SPFWFVI
-586 RDNANREILF
+586 RDNAKGEILF
-596 VGRYETAK
+596 AGRYETAK

>member
-1 MRRRH
+1 
-6 NGAALLKGMGGIN
+6 
-19 MKRRVLAIML
+19 MKRRLLALVLA
-29 AFALLL
+29 FGLLL
-35 PAAAGAAQAPDA
+35 PAGAGAAQELCGY
-47 AATPPAPPETATRGW
+47 PPVPPETATRSW

-86 FTDGADVSDEVKWAF
+86 FIDGADASDEVKWAF
-101 DKWILNGDGNGEEK
+101 DKWILNGDGGGETL
-115 GTLRLNDPI
+115 GTLRLEDPI

-149 TGSPAGYNIAK
+149 TGSPDNYNIAE
-160 WAQNGVSKCWMY
+160 WAQSGVSKCWMY
-172 GVIDMSDEHNV
+172 GVIDMSGEQNV
-183 TYPDGTASSALEFR
+183 SYPDGTVSSALEFR
-197 PNDTVSG
+197 PNDLVSG
-204 YEAVRWIANANALT
+204 TEAMEWIANANAVT
-218 ASAYVSPEEPGTF
+218 ASAIANPEQPGSF
-231 SDALVRVL
+231 ADALVREL

-272 NALRIDD
+272 AALSIDD

-288 DLLETYDSYARIMSL
+288 ELLETYDSYARIMSL
-303 DTANSLWLNQSRFDG
+303 ETANSLWLNQSQLGG
-318 EGEFLPDYVREMD
+318 EGEFLPDYVRGMD
-331 KYFRAAVEEVT
+331 EFFRAAVEEVT
-342 DADSVERVNE
+342 NADSVERVNA
-352 WVNEKTNGKIPTI
+352 WVSEKTHGKIPTI

-382 FKAAWENEFYEGNTG
+382 FKAAWENEFNEERTD

-425 PGIEALKMDY
+425 PGIEALEMPYK
-435 RNYAVDNE
+435 NYAVDNE
-443 AGDNFESFRDA
+443 VGDNWEYFRDA
-454 DFSMYLIK
+454 DFSMYLVK
-462 ADDTLDVQNFLDN
+462 ADNTLDVQNFLDN
-475 AEFTYGDVNASVPK
+475 AEFTYGDVNVSVPK

-503 ALGVQ
+503 ALGVR
-508 TVYDA
+508 TVYDP

-518 TAMLNPSSLPGQQH
+518 TAMLDPSSLPGQQH

-560 GESSAMPS
+560 GEGSAMPS
-568 RPELVRTFTAD
+568 RPELVRIFTAD

-586 RDNANREILF
+586 RDNAKGEILF
-596 VGRYETAK
+596 TGRYETAK

>member
-1 MRRRH
+1 
-6 NGAALLKGMGGIN
+6 
-19 MKRRVLAIML
+19 MKRRLLALVLA
-29 AFALLL
+29 FGLLL
-35 PAAAGAAQAPDA
+35 PAGAGAAQELCGY
-47 AATPPAPPETATRGW
+47 PPVPPETATRGW

-75 SDSAWIDMEEY
+75 SDSAWINMEEY
-86 FTDGADVSDEVKWAF
+86 FIDGADASDEVKWAF
-101 DKWILNGDGNGEEK
+101 DKWILNGDGGGETL
-115 GTLRLNDPI
+115 GTLRLEDPI

-149 TGSPAGYNIAK
+149 TGSPDNYNIAE
-160 WAQNGVSKCWMY
+160 WAQSGVSKCWMY
-172 GVIDMSDEHNV
+172 GVIDMSGEQNV
-183 TYPDGTASSALEFR
+183 SYPDGTVSSALEFR
-197 PNDTVSG
+197 PNDLVSG
-204 YEAVRWIANANALT
+204 TEALEWIANANAVT
-218 ASAYVSPEEPGTF
+218 ASAVSSPEQPGSF
-231 SDALVRVL
+231 ADALVRAL
-239 DAEGNWSVS
+239 DPEGNWAVS

-288 DLLETYDSYARIMSL
+288 ELLETYDSYARIMSL
-303 DTANSLWLNQSRFDG
+303 ETANSLWLNQSQLGG
-318 EGEFLPDYVREMD
+318 EGEFLPDYVRGMD
-331 KYFRAAVEEVT
+331 EFFRAAVEEVT
-342 DADSVERVNE
+342 NADSVERVNA
-352 WVNEKTNGKIPTI
+352 WVSEKTHGKIPTI

-382 FKAAWENEFYEGNTG
+382 FKAAWENEFNEERTD

-410 VDMMHQTDGFGYYAT
+410 VDMMHQTDGFDYYAT

-435 RNYAVDNE
+435 RNDAVDNIE
-443 AGDNFESFRDA
+443 GDNFEFFRDA

-475 AEFTYGDVNASVPK
+475 AEFTYGDVNVSVPK

-508 TVYDA
+508 TAYDP

-518 TAMLNPSSLPGQQH
+518 TAMLDPSSLPGQQH

-560 GESSAMPS
+560 GEGAAMPS
-568 RPELVRTFTAD
+568 RPEMVRTFTAD
-579 EPFWFVI
+579 SPFWFVI
-586 RDNANREILF
+586 RDNANGEILF
-596 VGRYETAK
+596 TGRYETAK

>member
-149 TGSPAGYNIAK
+149 TGSPAGYNIAE

-462 ADDTLDVQNFLDN
+462 ADDTLDVQHFLDN

>member
-1 MRRRH
+1 
-6 NGAALLKGMGGIN
+6 
-19 MKRRVLAIML
+19 MKRRLLALMI
-29 AFALLL
+29 AFGLLL
-35 PAAAGAAQAPDA
+35 PAGAGAAQELCGY
-47 AATPPAPPETATRGW
+47 PPAPPETATRGW

-75 SDSAWIDMEEY
+75 SDSAWIDMDEY
-86 FTDGADVSDEVKWAF
+86 FTDGADASDEIKWAF
-101 DKWILNGDGNGEEK
+101 DKWILNGDGGGETL
-115 GTLRLNDPI
+115 GTLRLEDPI

-149 TGSPAGYNIAK
+149 TGSPDNYNIAE
-160 WAQNGVSKCWMY
+160 WAQSGVSKCWMY
-172 GVIDMSDEHNV
+172 GVIDMSGEQNV
-183 TYPDGTASSALEFR
+183 SYPDGTVSSALEFR
-197 PNDTVSG
+197 PNDLVSG
-204 YEAVRWIANANALT
+204 TEAMEWIANANAVT
-218 ASAYVSPEEPGTF
+218 ASAIANPEQPGSF
-231 SDALVRVL
+231 ADALVREL

-288 DLLETYDSYARIMSL
+288 ELLETYDSYARIMSL
-303 DTANSLWLNQSRFDG
+303 ETANSLWLNQSQLGG
-318 EGEFLPDYVREMD
+318 EGEFLPDYVRGMD
-331 KYFRAAVEEVT
+331 EFFRAAVEEVT
-342 DADSVERVNE
+342 NADSVERVNA
-352 WVNEKTNGKIPTI
+352 WVSEKTHGKIPTI

-382 FKAAWENEFYEGNTG
+382 FKAAWENEFNEERTD

-425 PGIEALKMDY
+425 PGIEALEMPYK
-435 RNYAVDNE
+435 NYAVDNE
-443 AGDNFESFRDA
+443 VGDNWEYFRDA
-454 DFSMYLIK
+454 DFSMYLVK
-462 ADDTLDVQNFLDN
+462 ADNTLDVQNFLDN
-475 AEFTYGDVNASVPK
+475 AEFTYGDVNVSVPK

-503 ALGVQ
+503 ALGVR
-508 TVYDA
+508 TVYDP

-518 TAMLNPSSLPGQQH
+518 TAMLDPSSLPGQQH

-560 GESSAMPS
+560 GEGAAMPS
-568 RPELVRTFTAD
+568 RPEMVRTFTAD
-579 EPFWFVI
+579 SPFWFVI
-586 RDNANREILF
+586 RDNANGEILF
-596 VGRYETAK
+596 TGRYETAK